1 MRHPCAFVVAFS
13 VALTLLFAPTLGLS
27 SASSRPSENE
37 GGTSWADEELEYAAS
52 GGLMETSGG
61 DEDGGADLGG
71 ADPQQPGR
79 LPPPTADKRNL
90 AALARSGRLP
100 RFHYN
105 KGLGPAASPLRPA
118 TSRVFMAGRRLLPNV
133 GGGAAMPPMLRQHQ
147 GGGHGWRPDAWTA
160 AGDQALQG
168 DAPEKMGVVGALG
181 RLSEAAIFP
190 YIGPHRFSF
199 LPSVRV
205 RRDVSSGQG
214 RRRQQQQQQQHDET
228 QREDQ
233 QRFGGESASAS
244 GSRQPASPGRAKRNV
259 AALARNG
266 WLPPTAAAA
275 PSEARGTRA
284 EFLRRFSG
292 SQAHEASADEEEGFV
307 PEDEASDL
315 PECVDDDDEDADDI
329 LLVPSLE
336 EVKRNLGRMAR
347 MGRLPPFNYRRP
359 LLNTD
364 VSEAT
369 SPWPQDRP
377 KRLAKR
383 CRPRGENKRN
393 VAAMARK
400 GALPRS

>member
-1 MRHPCAFVVAFS
+1 MRHPCAFVVAFG
-13 VALTLLFAPTLGLS
+13 VALMLLLAPTLALS
-27 SASSRPSENE
+27 SASSRPSESE
-37 GGTSWADEELEYAAS
+37 GGTSWADEELEYAS
-52 GGLMETSGG
+52 GGGLMETSGG

-71 ADPQQPGR
+71 AGPQQPGR
-79 LPPPTADKRNL
+79 LSADKRNL

-105 KGLGPAASPLRPA
+105 KKLGPAASPLQP
-118 TSRVFMAGRRLLPNV
+118 SRMYMAGRRLLPAV
-133 GGGAAMPPMLRQHQ
+133 GGAAMPPMLRQQH
-147 GGGHGWRPDAWTA
+147 GGGHGWRSDASMS

-168 DAPEKMGVVGALG
+168 DAAEKMGVVEALG

-190 YIGPHRFSF
+190 YIGPHRWIKPWFPY

-214 RRRQQQQQQQHDET
+214 RRWQQQQQQHEET
-228 QREDQ
+228 PREEQ
-233 QRFGGESASAS
+233 QRLGA
-244 GSRQPASPGRAKRNV
+244 QPTGRAKRNV

-266 WLPPTAAAA
+266 WLPPSAAAA
-275 PSEARGTRA
+275 PSQARGTRA

-292 SQAHEASADEEEGFV
+292 SQAHEASADEDEGFM
-307 PEDEASDL
+307 PEDETSEI
-315 PECVDDDDEDADDI
+315 PECADDDDEDADDI

-336 EVKRNLGRMAR
+336 EVKRNLGHLAR
-347 MGRLPPFNYRRP
+347 TGRLPPFNYRRTFM
-359 LLNTD
+359 NSD

-369 SPWPQDRP
+369 SPWPQARP

-383 CRPRGENKRN
+383 CRPRGEDKRN

>member
-1 MRHPCAFVVAFS
+1 
-13 VALTLLFAPTLGLS
+13 
-27 SASSRPSENE
+27 
-37 GGTSWADEELEYAAS
+37 
-52 GGLMETSGG
+52 
-61 DEDGGADLGG
+61 
-71 ADPQQPGR
+71 
-79 LPPPTADKRNL
+79 
-90 AALARSGRLP
+90 
-100 RFHYN
+100 
-105 KGLGPAASPLRPA
+105 
-118 TSRVFMAGRRLLPNV
+118 
-133 GGGAAMPPMLRQHQ
+133 MPPMLRQHQ

-214 RRRQQQQQQQHDET
+214 RRRQQQQQQDET

-233 QRFGGESASAS
+233 RRFGGEPASAS

-307 PEDEASDL
+307 PEDEA

-329 LLVPSLE
+329 LMLPSLE

>member
-1 MRHPCAFVVAFS
+1 M
-13 VALTLLFAPTLGLS
+13 
-27 SASSRPSENE
+27 
-37 GGTSWADEELEYAAS
+37 
-52 GGLMETSGG
+52 
-61 DEDGGADLGG
+61 
-71 ADPQQPGR
+71 
-79 LPPPTADKRNL
+79 
-90 AALARSGRLP
+90 
-100 RFHYN
+100 
-105 KGLGPAASPLRPA
+105 
-118 TSRVFMAGRRLLPNV
+118 
-133 GGGAAMPPMLRQHQ
+133 
-147 GGGHGWRPDAWTA
+147 
-160 AGDQALQG
+160 
-168 DAPEKMGVVGALG
+168 
-181 RLSEAAIFP
+181 
-190 YIGPHRFSF
+190 
-199 LPSVRV
+199 
-205 RRDVSSGQG
+205 
-214 RRRQQQQQQQHDET
+214 
-228 QREDQ
+228 
-233 QRFGGESASAS
+233 
-244 GSRQPASPGRAKRNV
+244 
-259 AALARNG
+259 
-266 WLPPTAAAA
+266 
-275 PSEARGTRA
+275 
-284 EFLRRFSG
+284 RRFSG